1 MKTLFKSL
9 AVIGGTTFLLA
20 HVHHVLAIDATDT
33 SQPEQSS
40 SIIASSKESEQ
51 VVQPPTQATAPP
63 VIELPKPMATTRA
76 GFTQVGTVAALKTA
90 LENGESVQLTAD
102 ITLSNNSERIQLGKT
117 NPQDITIDGADPLT
131 GQHHR
136 LDVVDSSATA
146 ASIRLHFG
154 SNMGGTTIKLT
165 NLKITNNNYY
175 GICHPALDSYSRGS
189 TLLLDNVD
197 YTSTAQ
203 ALHLMY
209 GVVAFSGNNTITQ
222 QDSAYS
228 QEFAETG
235 RLDFRGGTTTIN
247 HTGRLSYGLLRI
259 EQMPTDGIAAG
270 LQVSGGAK
278 VNITT
283 NNAIFPT
290 VGLGITQID
299 IESKGAGSSLTLN
312 AGGHIFDVTGTVGSK
327 TVASDGGSINVT
339 KGTNFYQ
346 NGTTNRLISA
356 TNDGHINL
364 QLAETL
370 YNLAQTNSPMSATQN
385 SSIDVK
391 TTGVTFDAS
400 QTKSPVTADQNSTI
414 NLASDSNVFDA
425 SSVQDSP
432 ISATNGSQINLNAGK
447 DLFAYIYSPTSG
459 NPLMQLTADS
469 TSKMGLVAKDAF
481 IRNAQA
487 SGLKFDIG
495 GQLSATFG
503 QYFANSSDRPFF
515 HDFRDNSTVDL
526 TINGAQSAAN
536 GLIPLGSTGSYMK
549 IGDHS
554 KVTINNQTTTS

>member
-154 SNMGGTTIKLT
+154 SNMAGTTIKLT

-203 ALHLMY
+203 AP
-209 GVVAFSGNNTITQ
+209 A
-222 QDSAYS
+222 
-228 QEFAETG
+228 
-235 RLDFRGGTTTIN
+235 
-247 HTGRLSYGLLRI
+247 SYVWRRR
-259 EQMPTDGIAAG
+259 
-270 LQVSGGAK
+270 
-278 VNITT
+278 
-283 NNAIFPT
+283 F
-290 VGLGITQID
+290 
-299 IESKGAGSSLTLN
+299 
-312 AGGHIFDVTGTVGSK
+312 
-327 TVASDGGSINVT
+327 
-339 KGTNFYQ
+339 
-346 NGTTNRLISA
+346 
-356 TNDGHINL
+356 
-364 QLAETL
+364 
-370 YNLAQTNSPMSATQN
+370 
-385 SSIDVK
+385 
-391 TTGVTFDAS
+391 
-400 QTKSPVTADQNSTI
+400 
-414 NLASDSNVFDA
+414 
-425 SSVQDSP
+425 
-432 ISATNGSQINLNAGK
+432 
-447 DLFAYIYSPTSG
+447 
-459 NPLMQLTADS
+459 
-469 TSKMGLVAKDAF
+469 
-481 IRNAQA
+481 
-487 SGLKFDIG
+487 
-495 GQLSATFG
+495 
-503 QYFANSSDRPFF
+503 
-515 HDFRDNSTVDL
+515 
-526 TINGAQSAAN
+526 
-536 GLIPLGSTGSYMK
+536 
-549 IGDHS
+549 
-554 KVTINNQTTTS
+554 